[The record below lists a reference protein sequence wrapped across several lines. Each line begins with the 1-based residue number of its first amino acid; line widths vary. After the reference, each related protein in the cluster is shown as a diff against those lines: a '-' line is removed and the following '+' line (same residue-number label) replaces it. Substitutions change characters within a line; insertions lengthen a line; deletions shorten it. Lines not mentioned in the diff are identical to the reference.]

1 MLKVISAILL
11 TLDKLVVYF
20 SPDLDLSP
28 DLSPFLLDLDLHL
41 NLDLKPKDLDLHLDL
56 EVLSASPFLSPLN
69 IENIENT

>member
-28 DLSPFLLDLDLHL
+28 FLLDLDLHL
-41 NLDLKPKDLDLHLDL
+41 NLDLDLKPKDLDLHLDL